1 MNKLCNCLRAVAIA
15 GATLVAGAQTWAAD
29 LMSREICKEVVPSV
43 ARQYAGILQPIARE
57 GHCLAGDFNG
67 DGKPDAIM
75 VVKVLVGKVAA
86 TTGIKTLPT
95 FWEQAYGKGRLQFLA
110 LHSTAGSAPSAWEK
124 YDRLLLEGE
133 SPILV
138 LRREEMK
145 SDMLRVTPRS
155 REVTELAVPRKDMR
169 GDGIHLD
176 TEAVS
181 AILYWNGKKYVFH
194 EDPAGP

>member
-1 MNKLCNCLRAVAIA
+1 MKHLSNRLSALAIA
-15 GATLVAGAQTWAAD
+15 GATIAIGAQASAAD
-29 LMSREICKEVVPSV
+29 PMSREICKQVVPSV
-43 ARQYAGILQPIARE
+43 GKQYAGILQPIARE

-75 VVKVLVGKVAA
+75 VVKVLVGKVAP

-95 FWEQAYGKGRLQFLA
+95 FWEQTHEKGRLQFLA
-110 LHSTAGSAPSAWEK
+110 LHSTASAAASAWDK
-124 YDRLLLEGE
+124 YDRLLLDGN

-138 LRREEMK
+138 LRREEMV

-155 REVTELAVPRKDMR
+155 REVKELQVPRKDMR
-169 GDGIHLD
+169 GDGMHLD